1 MRNASMKVL
10 KNLVCCAAFICLM
23 LVLAMPAHAASK
35 ADELLQLVNAER
47 AQAGV
52 APLSMGSSALNAAA
66 QARAK
71 ELTVNYSYNRPNGS
85 REFTILPEYGVDN
98 VSVGE
103 NYWAAAENASD
114 VVAAWNR
121 YDFFKERMLDKDATS
136 VGIGYYEGGEYGN
149 YWVMIFTYAAD
160 ERAKEVA
167 KVASHTRPDGTNC
180 FTVLKEYGVSD
191 TATGENAAWGETTP
205 EKVVADWMASEG
217 HRVNIMDP
225 AAKYMCLGYNY
236 DANSQWGH
244 NWIQIF
250 AK

>member
-23 LVLAMPAHAASK
+23 FVLAMPAHAASK

-85 REFTILPEYGVDN
+85 REFTILPEYGVDD

-149 YWVMIFTYAAD
+149 YWVMIFTYARGTSENGFAQEVLALVNA
-160 ERAKEVA
+160 ERAKENLA
-167 KVASHTRPDGTNC
+167 P
-180 FTVLKEYGVSD
+180 L
-191 TATGENAAWGETTP
+191 ATGENAAWGETTP

>member
-23 LVLAMPAHAASK
+23 FVLAMPAHAASK

-52 APLSMGSSALNAAA
+52 APLSMG
-66 QARAK
+66 
-71 ELTVNYSYNRPNGS
+71 
-85 REFTILPEYGVDN
+85 
-98 VSVGE
+98 
-103 NYWAAAENASD
+103 
-114 VVAAWNR
+114 
-121 YDFFKERMLDKDATS
+121 
-136 VGIGYYEGGEYGN
+136 YYEGGEYGN
-149 YWVMIFTYAAD
+149 YWVMIFTYARGTSENGFAQEVLALVNAERAKENLAPLAMGDAKLQAAAD

>member
-23 LVLAMPAHAASK
+23 FVLAMPAHAASK

-47 AQAGV
+47 AKQNL
-52 APLSMGSSALNAAA
+52 APLAMGDAKL
-66 QARAK
+66 QA
-71 ELTVNYSYNRPNGS
+71 
-85 REFTILPEYGVDN
+85 
-98 VSVGE
+98 
-103 NYWAAAENASD
+103 
-114 VVAAWNR
+114 
-121 YDFFKERMLDKDATS
+121 
-136 VGIGYYEGGEYGN
+136 
-149 YWVMIFTYAAD
+149 AAD

-236 DANSQWGH
+236 DASSQWGH

>member
-1 MRNASMKVL
+1 MR
-10 KNLVCCAAFICLM
+10 
-23 LVLAMPAHAASK
+23 
-35 ADELLQLVNAER
+35 
-47 AQAGV
+47 
-52 APLSMGSSALNAAA
+52 LSC
-66 QARAK
+66 
-71 ELTVNYSYNRPNGS
+71 
-85 REFTILPEYGVDN
+85 
-98 VSVGE
+98 
-103 NYWAAAENASD
+103 
-114 VVAAWNR
+114 
-121 YDFFKERMLDKDATS
+121 
-136 VGIGYYEGGEYGN
+136 N
-149 YWVMIFTYAAD
+149 YWVMIFTYARGTSENGFAQEVLALVNAERAKENLAPLAMGDAKLQAAAD

>member
-23 LVLAMPAHAASK
+23 FVLAMPAHAASK

-85 REFTILPEYGVDN
+85 REFTILPEYGVND

-149 YWVMIFTYAAD
+149 YWVMIFTYARGTSENGFAQEVLALVNAERAKENLAPLAMGDAKLQAAAD

-167 KVASHTRPDGTNC
+167 KVASHTPPRWHQ
-180 FTVLKEYGVSD
+180 LLHRAEGVR
-191 TATGENAAWGETTP
+191 
-205 EKVVADWMASEG
+205 
-217 HRVNIMDP
+217 RV
-225 AAKYMCLGYNY
+225 
-236 DANSQWGH
+236 
-244 NWIQIF
+244 
-250 AK
+250 